1 MSSHSLYVLILAGG
15 SGERFWPLSRRS
27 RPKQLLSLFGGET
40 LLVSTLRRLDGLVPA
55 KNILILT
62 NADQEA
68 EVRKLATE
76 LPAENIVA
84 EPAKRDTAAAIALGV
99 GWVAA
104 RDTEATMIVLPAD
117 HLIKDTAGFQ
127 KTLMTAVT
135 AARQTGELV
144 TIGIQPTWA
153 CPGFGYIECGGAL
166 ALRDVSGSPAVH
178 DVKSFR
184 EKPNVELAEQ
194 FLRQGNFRWNA
205 GMFIWTIPAILSAL
219 RSHAPELG
227 SFVTRLHAGEDFAK
241 MLSGVFPTLPKIS
254 IDYAVMEKAG
264 RVLMVESAFDWDDVG
279 SWTAVAKYL
288 ADQGAGNVGNCDVSA
303 LDSSGSIVFS
313 AQKKRVALLGV
324 SDLIVVDTPD
334 ALLVCSRHEAERI
347 KHLIAKVPAELQ

>member
-1 MSSHSLYVLILAGG
+1 MSSASPYVLILAGG
-15 SGERFWPLSRRS
+15 SGERFWPLSRKA
-27 RPKQLLSLFGGET
+27 RPKQLLSLFGGDT
-40 LLVSTLRRLDGLVPA
+40 LLGGTLRRLDGLVPA

-62 NADQEA
+62 NAEQEA
-68 EVRKLATE
+68 AVRALAADV
-76 LPAENIVA
+76 PAENIIA

-117 HLIKDTAGFQ
+117 HLIKDAAGFQ
-127 KTLMTAVT
+127 KTLTTAVA
-135 AARQTGELV
+135 AARQTGDLV
-144 TIGIQPTWA
+144 TVGIQPTWA
-153 CPGFGYIECGGAL
+153 CPGFGYVECGDRV
-166 ALRDVSGSPAVH
+166 ALRDVSGGPAVH
-178 DVKSFR
+178 EVRSFR
-184 EKPNVELAEQ
+184 EKPNAELAEQ
-194 FLRQGNFRWNA
+194 FVRQGNFRWNA

-219 RSHAPELG
+219 RRHAPELG
-227 SFVTRLHAGEDFAK
+227 SFVTRIHSGENFAK
-241 MLSGVFPTLPKIS
+241 MLGSVFPTLPKIS

-303 LDSSGSIVFS
+303 IDSSGSIVFS
-313 AQKKRVALLGV
+313 SQKRRVALLGV
-324 SDLIVVDTPD
+324 SDLIVIDTPD

-347 KHLIAKVPAELQ
+347 KQIVAKVPPELQ